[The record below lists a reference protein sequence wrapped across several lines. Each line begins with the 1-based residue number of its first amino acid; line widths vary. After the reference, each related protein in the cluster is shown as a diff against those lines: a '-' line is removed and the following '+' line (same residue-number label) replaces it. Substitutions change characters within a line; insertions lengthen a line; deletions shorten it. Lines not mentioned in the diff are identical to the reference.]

1 MNQPAVVQ
9 KPDDPNLYLF
19 AVDEWFCYN
28 MQNEP
33 LGSGSMGTVYLGYR
47 LKNGEKVAIKRVKD
61 SFSNNYSIRERAKQE
76 ASLAFRHPNLVEML
90 GYCEYAPTYGPI
102 FIISRFINGTKLDE
116 HVKMYLDD
124 REDRVYK
131 ICNCILSVLDALDY
145 IHSRGV
151 VHRDIK
157 PTNIMV
163 ENGMNIRLMDL
174 GIARMNQGN
183 KFSAYGFVGT
193 PQYAAP
199 EQIIRDGNS
208 SVQINASTD
217 IYELGITCYELL
229 AGTNPFDCESE
240 IITLTKQL
248 TEKLPAS
255 NAIPRKLMQVLWK
268 ATEKNQLKR
277 YQTARQFKA
286 AIEQAMQPKTNIYQL
301 LTETIERYPI
311 IIGGILGIIL
321 TIIIILIM

>member
-1 MNQPAVVQ
+1 MNQQCVVQ
-9 KPDDPNLYLF
+9 KPDDPNIYLY
-19 AVDEWFCYN
+19 VVNEWFCYN
-28 MQNEP
+28 TQSEP
-33 LGSGSMGTVYLGYR
+33 LGNGSMGTVYLGYR
-47 LKNGEKVAIKRVKD
+47 MQNGERVAIKRVKD

-90 GYCEYAPTYGPI
+90 GYCEYAPNYGPI
-102 FIISRFINGTKLDE
+102 FIISKFIYGITLDK
-116 HVKMYLDD
+116 HVKTYLND

-157 PTNIMV
+157 PINIMV

-199 EQIIRDGNS
+199 EQIIRDANS

-217 IYELGITCYELL
+217 VYELGITFYELL
-229 AGTNPFDCESE
+229 AGKNPFDCESE
-240 IITLTKQL
+240 VMTLTKQM
-248 TEKLPAS
+248 TEKLPS
-255 NAIPRKLMQVLWK
+255 NSEIPRKLMQVICK
-268 ATEKNQLKR
+268 ATEKPQIKL
-277 YQTARQFKA
+277 YQSAREFKTAIQN
-286 AIEQAMQPKTNIYQL
+286 AMQVNQSIWQS
-301 LTETIERYPI
+301 LTDKFEKYPI
-311 IIGGILGIIL
+311 LIGGILGIII